1 MIRSNRLAPLA
12 LLVAAIA
19 GCSGDGS
26 DTPTSEIIP
35 AFSIVGSGTQVQ
47 AFARLSS
54 ENFASIRLPS
64 EDALRVITP
73 AQTRT
78 MEFAVDPF
86 NSEYYTTQLSAIDA
100 DQPVSFSLERGS
112 ETDAPNSVVQ
122 MPFAAQLNTPAPDAL
137 VFTGSELEITWDQF
151 AGDDVITVVLQPA
164 ECPGTAFSQAVTG
177 DPGTLTITVPAT
189 ILPSFPILGAC
200 AVDVRLERQRTG
212 TLDPA
217 YAAGGTIFARR
228 FDSHRIFVSSPD

>member
-1 MIRSNRLAPLA
+1 MTCSVRPLS
-12 LLVAAIA
+12 LLVLVAGLA

-26 DTPTSEIIP
+26 DTPTSELIP
-35 AFSIVGSGTQVQ
+35 AFSIIGSGTQVQ

-54 ENFASIRLPS
+54 ENFPSIRLPE
-64 EDALRVITP
+64 EDAIRVVTP

-78 MEFAVDPF
+78 MEFAIDPF

-100 DQPVSFSLERGS
+100 DQPVAFSLERSDGAN
-112 ETDAPNSVVQ
+112 APNSVVA
-122 MPFAAQLNTPAPDAL
+122 MPFIARLDAPAENA
-137 VFTGSELEITWDQF
+137 VAFTGSTLEINWEQF
-151 AGDDVITVVLQPA
+151 TGADVVTIVLQPV
-164 ECPGTAFSQAVTG
+164 ECPGTAFTQTLTG

-189 ILPSFPILGAC
+189 ILPTFPILGAC

-228 FDSHRIFVSSPD
+228 FDSHRIFVSGPD